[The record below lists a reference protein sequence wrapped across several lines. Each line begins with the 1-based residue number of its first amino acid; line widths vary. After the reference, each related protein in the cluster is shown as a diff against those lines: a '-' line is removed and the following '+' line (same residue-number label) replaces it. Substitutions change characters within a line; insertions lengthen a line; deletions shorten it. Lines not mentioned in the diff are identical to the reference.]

1 MATSELLEIVT
12 ACEKMLAKQDC
23 LIADFNEVGRDT
35 SDAIC
40 LRMQITGLLSH
51 IQDAIRAFEFR
62 RFN

>member
-1 MATSELLEIVT
+1 MAASELLEIVT

-23 LIADFNEVGRDT
+23 LIADFNEEGRDT

-40 LRMQITGLLSH
+40 LRMQITGLLR